1 MAITPDTYIVRL
13 LPEQGCVKADLHSL
27 VGAFTGVAIIED
39 GRRALTIE
47 CNEATKN
54 NMQHVVDQD
63 YAGKIAIYPYE
74 GLKLI

>member
-13 LPEQGCVKADLHSL
+13 VPDQGGVKDDLHSL
-27 VGAFTGVAIIED
+27 VRAFADVAIIED

-47 CNEATKN
+47 CDDVTKAALQQGIDKN
-54 NMQHVVDQD
+54 YSGQIEID
-63 YAGKIAIYPYE
+63 PYE